1 MTIPNNI
8 LIQVQTYQKAMLGY
22 LDNLN
27 VFVGELTNKKFKN
40 FPGIQYNL
48 GSSVTFDLPPFFTT
62 TQGLVATFQPANQ
75 RLVTL
80 TCDQA
85 ANTSYAFTAQ
95 NKIFNVDKDT
105 DNYMEEFGKS
115 AVETLGSRI
124 ENNLALNVTSAA
136 PVMTINSQG
145 QSVPTGALHTESGP
159 TRFFGNA
166 STPINSYQQLSQAIE
181 NFKEIGSTREWQVV
195 LPNTIIPAIIGSGLN
210 QFSPERNNEI
220 ANSWQLGE
228 FGSPRVKY
236 YVSNLLPTHISG
248 FVGDAAAPNNIFTV
262 VSTNDPTG
270 LNITQ
275 ITATEPTSS
284 TAAAAVRSGDLF
296 QFNDGVSGQ
305 PNLRTLTSIG
315 NYLTSQPVQFR
326 AIADAASV
334 AGTVVINLVA
344 GQNAGQGNGLQSQ
357 LVNGTANINNNIV
370 AGMKFTPLPSHK
382 AGLCLNGRA
391 FYMAL
396 PQLPDQAP
404 FATGNEVDPETG
416 ASIRMTTGA
425 AFGANQYGTVLDAT
439 WGGLIVPSYAFR
451 YAFPM

>member
-1 MTIPNNI
+1 MTIPNNV
-8 LIQVQTYQKAMLGY
+8 LVQVQTYQKAHLGY

-40 FPGIQYNL
+40 FPNTMYNL
-48 GSSVTFDLPPFFTT
+48 GSSITFDLPPLFTST
-62 TQGLVATFQPANQ
+62 VGLVATFLPATQ
-75 RLVTL
+75 RVVTL

-85 ANTSYAFTAQ
+85 TNTSFAFTAQ

-105 DNYMEEFGKS
+105 DNYMEEFGMS
-115 AVETLGSRI
+115 ATETVGAVI
-124 ENNLALNVTSAA
+124 ENNVALNATSST
-136 PVMTINSQG
+136 PVMTVNNQG

-159 TRFFGNA
+159 TRFFGNGT
-166 STPINSYQQLSQAIE
+166 SPINSYQQLQQAIE
-181 NFKEIGSTREWQVV
+181 NFKEIGSTREWKVV

-210 QFSPERNNEI
+210 QFAPIRNNDI
-220 ANSWQLGE
+220 ANSWELGE

-248 FVGDAAAPNNIFTV
+248 FVADAAAPNNVFTV

-275 ITATEPTSS
+275 ITCTEPSTS
-284 TAAAAVRSGDLF
+284 TLPAAVRSGELF
-296 QFNDGVSGQ
+296 QFNDGVAGF

-315 NYLTSQPVQFR
+315 NFITSQPVQFR

-344 GQNAGQGNGLQSQ
+344 GQNAQQGNGLQSAFGG
-357 LVNGTANINNNIV
+357 GTTNMNNNIV
-370 AGMKFTPLPSHK
+370 AGMKFTAVPSHK
-382 AGLCLNGRA
+382 AGLLVNGNA
-391 FYMAL
+391 FFLAM

-404 FATGNEVDPETG
+404 FATGNEVDPETN
-416 ASIRMTTGA
+416 ASIRLTTGA
-425 AFGANQYGTVLDAT
+425 SFGANQYGTVLDAT
-439 WGGLIVPSYAFR
+439 WGSELVPSYSLRFC
-451 YAFPM
+451 FPM

>member
-62 TQGLVATFQPANQ
+62 TQGLVAVFQPAAQ
-75 RLVTL
+75 RLATL

-105 DNYMEEFGKS
+105 DNYMKEFGMS
-115 AVETLGSRI
+115 AVETLGAQI
-124 ENNLALNVTSAA
+124 ESNVALNVASAA
-136 PVMTINSQG
+136 PVMTINNQG

-159 TRFFGNA
+159 VRFFGNA
-166 STPINSYQQLSQAIE
+166 SAPINSYQQLQQMIE
-181 NFKEIGSTREWQVV
+181 NFKEIGSTKDWQVV

-210 QFSPERNNEI
+210 QFAPNRNNEI
-220 ANSWQLGE
+220 ANSWELGE
-228 FGSPRVKY
+228 FGSPKVKY

-248 FVGDAAAPNNIFTV
+248 FVGDAVAPNNVFTV

-275 ITATEPTSS
+275 ITATEPTGS
-284 TAAAAVRSGDLF
+284 TAAAAVRAGDLF
-296 QFNDGVSGQ
+296 QFNDGVAGQ

-344 GQNAGQGNGLQSQ
+344 GQNAQQGNGIQSQ
-357 LVNGTANINNNIV
+357 LVNGTANSSQNIL
-370 AGMKFTPLPSHK
+370 AGMKFTPLPSRK
-382 AGLCLNGRA
+382 CGLMLNGKG
-391 FYMAL
+391 FYLAL
-396 PQLPDQAP
+396 PQLPDQSP

-425 AFGANQYGTVLDAT
+425 AFGANQYGTVLDGT
-439 WGGLIVPSYAFR
+439 WGSLCLPSYSQQI
-451 YAFPM
+451 AFPM

>member
-8 LIQVQTYQKAMLGY
+8 LVQVQTYQKAKLGY
-22 LDNLN
+22 LNNLN
-27 VFVGELTNKKFKN
+27 CMIGELTNKRFKN

-48 GSSVTFDLPPFFTT
+48 GSSVTFDLPPFFTGNN
-62 TQGLVATFQPANQ
+62 GLVATFNPAAQ

-85 ANTSYAFTAQ
+85 YNVSYAFTAQ
-95 NKIFNVDKDT
+95 NKIFNVDKDV
-105 DNYMEEFGKS
+105 DSYMAEFGMS
-115 AVETLGSRI
+115 ATETLGARI
-124 ENNLALNVTSAA
+124 ENNVALNIASSS
-136 PVMTINSQG
+136 PVMTINNQG

-166 STPINSYQQLSQAIE
+166 VNPINSYQQLAQMIE
-181 NFKEIGSTREWQVV
+181 NRKEIGSTKDWQVV
-195 LPNTIIPAIIGSGLN
+195 LPNIITPAIIGSGLN
-210 QFSPERNNEI
+210 QFAPKRNDEI
-220 ANSWQLGE
+220 ANSWEIGE
-228 FGSPRVKY
+228 FGTPPVKY
-236 YVSNLLPTHISG
+236 YRSNLLPTHISG

-275 ITATEPTSS
+275 ITCTEPTGSS
-284 TAAAAVRSGDLF
+284 AAAAVRSGDLF

-344 GQNAGQGNGLQSQ
+344 GQNAGNGSGLQSQ
-357 LVNGTANINNNIV
+357 AVNGTQNVNYNIV
-370 AGMKFTPLPSHK
+370 AGMKFTPLPSRK
-382 AGLCLNGRA
+382 CGLILNGRA
-391 FYMAL
+391 FYLAM
-396 PQLPDQAP
+396 PQLPDQSP
-404 FATGNEVDPETG
+404 FATGNEVDEETG

-425 AFGANQYGTVLDAT
+425 AFGANQYGSVLDST
-439 WGGLIVPSYAFR
+439 WGALLVPSYADQI
-451 YAFPM
+451 AFPM